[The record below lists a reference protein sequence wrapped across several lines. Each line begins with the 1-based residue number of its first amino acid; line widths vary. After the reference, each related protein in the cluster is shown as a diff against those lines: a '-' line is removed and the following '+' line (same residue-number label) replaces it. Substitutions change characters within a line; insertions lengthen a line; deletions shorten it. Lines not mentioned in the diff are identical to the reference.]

1 MGMGILK
8 MINKKIAT
16 IICRE
21 NAFSSPPPLPPLLER
36 VFLAV
41 EQAFHSLSILIKK
54 VIWK

>member
-21 NAFSSPPPLPPLLER
+21 NAFSSPPLPPLLER